1 MKESGKRRPRMCH
14 IKGCGRK
21 KIVGGHV
28 LKADEDSLTPAPC
41 DCQDLYILPICRKCN
56 LYTNKEWMK
65 TKAYAHPVDIS
76 EKIVEAGKEKCYVNR
91 SALRKKCG

>member
-1 MKESGKRRPRMCH
+1 
-14 IKGCGRK
+14 
-21 KIVGGHV
+21 
-28 LKADEDSLTPAPC
+28 
-41 DCQDLYILPICRKCN
+41 LPICRKCN

-76 EKIVEAGKEKCYVNR
+76 EKIVEDGKEKCYVNR

>member
-1 MKESGKRRPRMCH
+1 MCH

-65 TKAYAHPVDIS
+65 TKAYVHLVDIS
-76 EKIVEAGKEKCYVNR
+76 ELMVADGYAKCYINSSVY
-91 SALRKKCG
+91 KKAK